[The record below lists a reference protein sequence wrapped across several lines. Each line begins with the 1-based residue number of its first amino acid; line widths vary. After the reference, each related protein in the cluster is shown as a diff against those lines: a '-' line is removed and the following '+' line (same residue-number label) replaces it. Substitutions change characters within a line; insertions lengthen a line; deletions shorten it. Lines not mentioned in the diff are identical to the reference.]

1 MSEVLRL
8 VSHPVAT
15 RLGLA
20 LLHFVW
26 QGAALGAIAA
36 LILLALRKAPATS
49 RYAALLAVLAAMAL
63 CPVVTFLVTSPLP
76 ATAPSPVAATPG
88 RADMAPPIPRS
99 DVAGTVSAR
108 AAGSEVRPARTTG
121 SSASASATRVRWLT
135 RARAW
140 ALARLPWISL
150 LWLAGVI
157 LLSLRFLVRGWS
169 LRRLRGRLQP
179 AAPPWPE
186 RLAELCRRLALSRPV
201 KLMVSSA
208 ARVPMVIGWL
218 RPVVVLPAGALTGL
232 TPEQIGALL
241 AHELAHLRRRDHWVA
256 LAQAL
261 IELLLFYHPAVWW
274 VSRALRAERE
284 HCCDDAAV
292 AASGDLAG
300 YLRALAWVDEHRS
313 RTLQPA
319 LASSGSPL
327 LTRIRRLGGYPS
339 NESGR
344 PWLAALLSLALAMSI
359 PLAGAFPTAVA
370 DAEGHRPGLRD
381 QWQPQTEHDPRL
393 AQPVRTEILGR
404 AAVPALELLSKE
416 TGVTLRVAPEN
427 LDTVGERKLTVIA
440 QGCSLKSIM
449 VQIPNALQECHWDVD
464 LRGGE
469 PVYLLHRNAGA
480 ELTMAELAQRHEPT
494 AEELRRPDREA
505 RVALARRALRMTSGE
520 LAELTKTDPMLVA
533 WVKDPE
539 RRGEMELFLSLPSEL
554 MEEFL
559 AEGSLSV
566 RYASL
571 PPRFQAVCREIPQ
584 SSAELLRS
592 RGIEAE
598 LADRYIRVLQHPEN
612 VILCYRDLDASTEG
626 MMGTVLDITLSDG
639 ERPSVRTSGGKFRE
653 ALPPRLP
660 SDSPDVFARDR
671 DLLVSTATLDTTAA
685 ETALADLAKRRGQEA
700 EEAQQRRRAQEWREP
715 QHPGLHKIATLPFTG
730 PVEPIDV
737 QRFVAK
743 ESGLSVV
750 SDYFTSWQP
759 RQVPEEA
766 RTAQPLWRL
775 FCLLTEAVPD
785 DGGYEDWS
793 RAYAWEEVGDCLV
806 FHYSAWFDRVPRECP
821 ESLLAAYREKLR
833 KQGFFTLDDVA
844 AWAAALQ
851 RRRPTHPVLRDMALL
866 AIPSELA
873 DAGLPGSRSDLDAPA
888 LLLYAYLT
896 AEQRRKAHSDAG
908 LPYTE
913 MTPAQQE
920 VLREGGTPGGALW
933 LPEEEIT
940 HAVYRVREFTDAS
953 GPIARQ
959 RVELQVALPSLQT
972 GMTLL
977 LPLPAAGDL

>member
-36 LILLALRKAPATS
+36 LILLALRKAPAAS

-63 CPVVTFLVTSPLP
+63 CPVVTFLTTSPLP

-464 LRGGE
+464 LRGGQ

-480 ELTMAELAQRHEPT
+480 EAAMAELSEQGDRP
-494 AEELRRPDREA
+494 AEERRRPEREA
-505 RVALARRALRMTSGE
+505 HVDLARRALGMTPKE
-520 LAELTKTDPMLVA
+520 LGDLAKTDPMLAA

-539 RRGEMELFLSLPSEL
+539 RRGEMELFFSMPPE
-554 MEEFL
+554 MMDTFL
-559 AEGSLSV
+559 AEGIV
-566 RYASL
+566 EAPYASL
-571 PPRFQAVCREIPQ
+571 SSRFQAVCRQILQ
-584 SSAELLRS
+584 SGIDRLRS
-592 RGIEAE
+592 RATMPEAVE
-598 LADRYIRVLQHPEN
+598 LFARNLQHPQN
-612 VILCYRDLDASTEG
+612 VTLCYRDLEAGTDG
-626 MMGTVLDITLSDG
+626 MIGTQLDIVLSDG
-639 ERPSVRTSGGKFRE
+639 GVPSVRSTGKRVE
-653 ALPPRLP
+653 AIPPRLP
-660 SDSPDVFARDR
+660 SGSPDIAERNQ
-671 DLLVSTATLDTTAA
+671 DLLVKTGTLDATAA
-685 ETALADLAKRRGQEA
+685 ETVLAELAERRGQEA
-700 EEAQQRRRAQEWREP
+700 EEARQRKRSLEWREP
-715 QHPGLHKIATLPFTG
+715 RSPGLRKIAALPFTG
-730 PVEPIDV
+730 PMQPVDV
-737 QRFVAK
+737 QRFIAK

-750 SDYFTSWQP
+750 SDYFTSWRPQEI
-759 RQVPEEA
+759 PEEA

-775 FCLLTEAVPD
+775 LYLLTEASSNY
-785 DGGYEDWS
+785 GGYVDWS
-793 RAYAWEEVGDCLV
+793 RGYVWEEVGDCLV
-806 FHYSAWFDRVPRECP
+806 FHHPIWFERVPRECP
-821 ESLLAAYREKLR
+821 ESLLAAYREKVR
-833 KQGFFTLDDVA
+833 QQGVLTLDDVA
-844 AWAAALQ
+844 AFAAELQ
-851 RRRPTHPVLRDMALL
+851 RCRPTHPVLRDKNPMVVPRDLMQ
-866 AIPSELA
+866 
-873 DAGLPGSRSDLDAPA
+873 AGLPADGMDLDSPA
-888 LLLYAYLT
+888 LFLYAYLT
-896 AEQRRKAHSDAG
+896 PEQRQKARSEAG
-908 LPYTE
+908 LPYDE

-920 VLREGGTPGGALW
+920 VLHHSGVLRGARW
-933 LPEEEIT
+933 LPEEEVT
-940 HAVYRVREFTDAS
+940 HAIYRVKESTDTSDSEAHRR
-953 GPIARQ
+953 I
-959 RVELQVALPSLQT
+959 ELQVAFPSLQT
-972 GMTLL
+972 GTTLW
-977 LPLPAAGDL
+977 LPLSAAGGR